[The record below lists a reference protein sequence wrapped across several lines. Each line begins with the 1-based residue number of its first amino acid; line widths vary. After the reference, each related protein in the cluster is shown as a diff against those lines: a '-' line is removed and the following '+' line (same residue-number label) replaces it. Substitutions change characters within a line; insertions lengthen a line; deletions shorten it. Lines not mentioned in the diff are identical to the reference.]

1 MFESNE
7 LFDENRHNFYMI
19 IESSLNLTSAF
30 YKFGFLRGQLAN
42 ANQGRDHVQI
52 RLDVSYFLVIFWIF
66 FITFQNFIWFKFY

>member
-66 FITFQNFIWFKFY
+66 LLRFKILFV